1 MAYYDLVNV
10 WVPYSLCWQILMK
23 KTIPTMLGV
32 HRKPKSEKDMK
43 MLVQELMPSFQTV
56 GQSRN
61 YTTFPNPRDPLHA
74 KSQTDITNW
83 IISHIKT
90 QKKTM

>member
-1 MAYYDLVNV
+1 
-10 WVPYSLCWQILMK
+10 
-23 KTIPTMLGV
+23 MLGV

-61 YTTFPNPRDPLHA
+61 YTTFRNPRDPLHA

-83 IISHIKT
+83 IINTKKQCSNTVMHCYIKVNCERLCLHD
-90 QKKTM
+90 